1 MKIVIAG
8 GSGFLGSALVTAWRA
23 GGHDVTVLTRR
34 PHGPGQVAW
43 NPAGPDAG
51 WSRSLDGAGLVVN
64 LAGEGIADR
73 RWTAA
78 RKAAILDSRVQA
90 TRALA
95 AAIAAAPRPPD
106 AFLSASGVGIY
117 GTRGDE
123 TLTEDAPPG
132 SDFLA
137 NVCRAWEAEAGA
149 ASAVTRVVLLRTGL
163 VLDRHAGALP
173 QMAMPFRFFAGGPV
187 GSGRQY
193 LSWIHL
199 ADWIGMVRWAA
210 ATTAVSGALN
220 LTAPAPV
227 TNAEFSRALGRAM
240 RRPAWMPVPGVALRL
255 AFGEL
260 ADALLLGGQR
270 VVPAK
275 AQRLGYAFAFTDV
288 NDALADV
295 FGTAAARA

>member
-1 MKIVIAG
+1 MKIIIAG
-8 GSGFLGSALVTAWRA
+8 GTGFLGSCLAAAWR
-23 GGHDVTVLTRR
+23 GHGHEVTILTRR
-34 PHGPGQVAW
+34 PRGPGQVAW
-43 NPAGPDAG
+43 SPADPHAG
-51 WSRSLDGAGLVVN
+51 WVHALEGADLVVN

-78 RKAAILDSRVQA
+78 RKALILESRVRA

-95 AAIAAAPRPPD
+95 AAVTASPRPP
-106 AFLSASGVGIY
+106 ATFMSASGVGIY
-117 GTRGDE
+117 GVRGDE
-123 TLTEDAPPG
+123 PVAEDAPPG

-137 NVCRAWEAEAGA
+137 SVCRAWEAEANA

-163 VLDRHAGALP
+163 VLDRDAGALP

-199 ADWIGMVRWAA
+199 ADWTGMVQWAA
-210 ATTAVSGALN
+210 ATTAVSGAMN
-220 LTAPAPV
+220 LTAPLPV

-240 RRPAWMPVPGVALRL
+240 HRPAWMPVPGAALRL

-270 VVPAK
+270 VLPEK
-275 AQRLGYAFAFTDV
+275 ATRLGYTFAFTNV
-288 NDALADV
+288 SDALADV
-295 FGTAAARA
+295 FAPTAAPA

>member
-1 MKIVIAG
+1 M
-8 GSGFLGSALVTAWRA
+8 
-23 GGHDVTVLTRR
+23 
-34 PHGPGQVAW
+34 
-43 NPAGPDAG
+43 
-51 WSRSLDGAGLVVN
+51 
-64 LAGEGIADR
+64 
-73 RWTAA
+73 
-78 RKAAILDSRVQA
+78 
-90 TRALA
+90 
-95 AAIAAAPRPPD
+95 
-106 AFLSASGVGIY
+106 SASGVGVY
-117 GTRGDE
+117 GTHGDD
-123 TLTEDAPPG
+123 TLTEDSPPG

-149 ASAVTRVVLLRTGL
+149 AAAVTRVVLLRTGL

-199 ADWIGMVRWAA
+199 ADWVGLVRWAA

-288 NDALADV
+288 NAALADV